1 MVARKLSRQPP
12 PKSRCFLT
20 PPLFKSSIEPSA
32 TSYQSI
38 DDSRSLDPSHHPEH
52 NVLTRLWGEK
62 CKNSLLWTLKKC
74 SCWDVPDPFLPTAR
88 GASEKRSSQVFAS
101 SWCGEQEVFL
111 CCSPPEPWFLHIAS
125 TMARPLPARA
135 VPRAFPA
142 TPTCQRTTSRSLI
155 SAWSTHPVA
164 ASLIA
169 MVFSIFAGGP
179 NTCAS
184 RP

>member
-1 MVARKLSRQPP
+1 MVARKFSRQPP

-32 TSYQSI
+32 TSNQSRG
-38 DDSRSLDPSHHPEH
+38 DSRSLPIIPN